1 MPEPKFSVLVLD
13 DNPAMR
19 EAIARSLTRHSCRVT
34 TGASDIDG
42 LEALRQQWFDVVIS
56 DLNMPERGGLWLWRE
71 ALALRPNLHR
81 RFVLVASEP
90 LPDPDSLSR
99 FMESGRLL
107 LKPVSLEAL
116 WHQVEDVI
124 HGARRST
131 ADVRSLYAQA
141 PPAPPAP
148 PSLAR

>member
-1 MPEPKFSVLVLD
+1 MPAPKFSVLVVD

-19 EAIARSLTRHSCRVT
+19 EAIARSLTRHACRVT

-42 LEALRQQWFDVVIS
+42 LEALRREWFDVVIS

-71 ALALRPNLHR
+71 ALALRPSLQH

-90 LPDPDSLSR
+90 LPEPDSMSR

-107 LKPVSLEAL
+107 LKPLSLETL

-131 ADVRSLYAQA
+131 RDVRSLSAHG
-141 PPAPPAP
+141 P
-148 PSLAR
+148 PS